1 MADNVVRTERVEP
14 SAPLILSEGITRAAE
29 SPFRG
34 REGRLHES
42 RGQGD
47 QAGLNERLRGH
58 GYRIL
63 QLINPRVGQARDS
76 QSGLEEDR
84 I

>member
-29 SPFRG
+29 NG
-34 REGRLHES
+34 CH
-42 RGQGD
+42 
-47 QAGLNERLRGH
+47 
-58 GYRIL
+58 L